1 MGFVRQSW
9 LGEPDNIMQGE
20 QSKAVKIS
28 NMSGIIN
35 IFYDLI
41 SQMLILDVG
50 RDRVYLLS

>member
-41 SQMLILDVG
+41 S
-50 RDRVYLLS
+50 